1 VSDFK
6 LTPADRMS
14 PLWRA
19 LHEHL
24 TNRLATLRAQN
35 DADATPEK
43 TARLR
48 GQIAE
53 VKALL
58 AMNEEPR
65 RPAN

>member
-1 VSDFK
+1 MSDFK

-24 TNRLATLRAQN
+24 TNRL
-35 DADATPEK
+35 ATPEK

-65 RPAN
+65 RPVN